1 MKDLISV
8 IIPIYNKEK
17 YLDNCL
23 KSIINQSYKEIEIIL
38 INDGSTDSSE
48 EICKRYK
55 SKDNRIKLI
64 STENRGAASARNT
77 GIENAVGKY
86 FSFIDAD
93 DYIENTFY
101 ETMLD
106 LIKTHNAQ
114 IAECGF
120 ERITEGEKY
129 TFPKKNQETRVM
141 TRKEALIELYGKD
154 DKEHV
159 KTVIMCNKLFESNL
173 FKNIRYIS
181 GRIIDDETIIYRL
194 IEQCKR
200 IVETNDILYGY
211 VQSSNSIMRKD
222 FSMKRLDDSIT
233 VYDECIEHFKYE
245 PDIQACCLKR
255 AIYFYGEFLEKISKS
270 SNIDKKE
277 ATKKV
282 IDKFNQKL
290 LQLENLQTEIKE
302 KIKFKEVVDFY
313 NEKEKKYK
321 L

>member
-86 FSFIDAD
+86 LSFIDAD
-93 DYIENTFY
+93 DYIENTYY

-120 ERITEGEKY
+120 ERINEGEKY

-302 KIKFKEVVDFY
+302 KIKCKEVVNFY

>member
-93 DYIENTFY
+93 DYIENTYY

-120 ERITEGEKY
+120 ERINEGEKY

-302 KIKFKEVVDFY
+302 KIKCKEVVDFY

>member
-86 FSFIDAD
+86 LSFIDAD

>member
-86 FSFIDAD
+86 LSFIDAD

-302 KIKFKEVVDFY
+302 KIKCKEVVGFY

>member
-86 FSFIDAD
+86 LSFIDAD

-302 KIKFKEVVDFY
+302 KIKCKEVVDFY

>member
-86 FSFIDAD
+86 LSFIDAD
-93 DYIENTFY
+93 DYIENTYY

-120 ERITEGEKY
+120 ERINEGEKY

-302 KIKFKEVVDFY
+302 KIKCKEVVDFY

>member
-302 KIKFKEVVDFY
+302 KIKCKEVVDFY